1 MMNHYS
7 RLMADQTLSET
18 AVSRFEASLKTQKT
32 SHRRPLRLCLA
43 ACFLLL
49 VPLTVAAVAG
59 GFGQPKSQPMTNPP
73 RAGKGYV
80 TSVDAAYPRAVTD
93 FSPELQTLNAAVERE
108 FDSWQAAEDYIGFT
122 LLDAPVLFADDV
134 HRARIQ
140 VGTGSN
146 RRRVHCVTSFV
157 GDGQLYFGCAN
168 AHYQKDHF
176 FIDLRAT
183 VAVDHPEMTDEMM
196 EHIHKG
202 GAFYPGTQV
211 EVISSENI
219 TTQAGLPVCIT
230 TVEKN
235 RGASNDYDAT
245 FFINGVSFRLRVSG
259 QGLSQNEEAKAL
271 LLEILESIRV
281 E

>member
-32 SHRRPLRLCLA
+32 ARRRPLRLCLA

-49 VPLTVAAVAG
+49 VPLTVAAVV
-59 GFGQPKSQPMTNPP
+59 
-73 RAGKGYV
+73 GYV

-93 FSPELQTLNAAVERE
+93 FSPDLQTLNVSVERE

-134 HRARIQ
+134 HRAKIQ
-140 VGTGSN
+140 VGTGSD

-196 EHIHKG
+196 EQIHKG
-202 GAFYPGTQV
+202 GAFYP
-211 EVISSENI
+211 
-219 TTQAGLPVCIT
+219 AP
-230 TVEKN
+230 
-235 RGASNDYDAT
+235 R
-245 FFINGVSFRLRVSG
+245 
-259 QGLSQNEEAKAL
+259 
-271 LLEILESIRV
+271 
-281 E
+281 